1 MYHSGNSELEQLEDR
16 HHRFNQKLS
25 ELEWDYA
32 DMRMDVRRHTENL
45 VDWLSALHFQAPS
58 AETQSGLERL
68 FALQEEFEAELKR
81 YEERL
86 EEERE
91 REQQDYYKQ
100 RQQLEKGD

>member
-1 MYHSGNSELEQLEDR
+1 
-16 HHRFNQKLS
+16 
-25 ELEWDYA
+25 
-32 DMRMDVRRHTENL
+32 MDVRQHTENL

-58 AETQSGLERL
+58 AEAQSGLERL

-91 REQQDYYKQ
+91 REQQEYYKQ
-100 RQQLEKGD
+100 RQQLEQGDWNIPLVEIRGMFLFAQKPFKNVYINSCKRLLSML

>member
-32 DMRMDVRRHTENL
+32 DMRMDVRQHTENL

-58 AETQSGLERL
+58 AEAQSGLER
-68 FALQEEFEAELKR
+68 LQEEFEAELKR

-91 REQQDYYKQ
+91 REQQEYYKQ
-100 RQQLEKGD
+100 RQQLEQDH